1 MSTRDGDGSRST
13 PLEERVVRLGSPDP
27 AAAAA
32 LTRASAQRASVPF
45 PFEHVLLDADDNHQE
60 SDAGQE
66 RCQSE
71 HRKQLRAQRAF
82 TVCSSP
88 TLNAKRTMP
97 PSFVTGSRLL
107 ARVCWAIDI
116 MEASLVRLS
125 TTVSRSRRISRR
137 APLAPGR
144 CPSPPRPRMI
154 PTSCSDCRELRR
166 VSAVSTHAS
175 GGAFGGTST
184 PPLSYLL
191 LRTVS
196 PFELLDASLALDS
209 VPRHGR
215 GHVVLVSPLSICLA
229 PQADVGLISS
239 SPLINV
245 KTSEIGRHRSDSR
258 RPWLPS

>member
-1 MSTRDGDGSRST
+1 MCFWTPTTTIKNPTPARSAVSPSTGSSSALNAHSPCARRRRSTR
-13 PLEERVVRLGSPDP
+13 
-27 AAAAA
+27 
-32 LTRASAQRASVPF
+32 
-45 PFEHVLLDADDNHQE
+45 
-60 SDAGQE
+60 
-66 RCQSE
+66 
-71 HRKQLRAQRAF
+71 
-82 TVCSSP
+82 
-88 TLNAKRTMP
+88 KRTMP

-116 MEASLVRLS
+116 MEASLVRLW